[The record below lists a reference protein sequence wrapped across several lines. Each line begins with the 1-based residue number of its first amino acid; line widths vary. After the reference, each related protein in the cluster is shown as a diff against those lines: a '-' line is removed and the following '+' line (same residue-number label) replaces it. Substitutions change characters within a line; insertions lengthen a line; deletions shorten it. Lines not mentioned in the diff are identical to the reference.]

1 LDFKEDYLFAAIFE
15 STSPSTVSHCIFHI
29 FSLNR
34 LQVEDVTYPDT
45 TDVTPMITTCIEYD
59 PKVHRAM
66 QHVFG
71 KKLLAANIDQAT
83 TWSGRLNMDAI
94 TLEGDLCGRKGALTG
109 GYVDTNKS
117 RVLSHNQMTEA
128 DETLK
133 TLQVEYNDMKRKAT
147 GVDQQISALMGEIQ
161 RLEAKQANLDHLTQR
176 TEDEIASLQSRV
188 DGKKKQMEQIETEII
203 PPMETEIKSLSS
215 QVERLTEEMGTEL
228 SANLT
233 EEERKMLS
241 ELKASEGELDE
252 NIETQSQTLEEVSVE
267 RQRLQSLL
275 NDNLRKRKAEL
286 EQENA
291 GQAASRRKSRGDTES
306 TAAAQERRKADLEQ
320 RQRELDEATM
330 AANEMEAKL
339 EEERKIVETLRAELI
354 AAKNNLEKKRVEDD
368 EINRNLAAAQE
379 ESERLLNKRSMC
391 ISRRELYMRKIQ
403 ELGSLPPTSE
413 LQQFS
418 SSSISALMRKLE
430 EVNKKLKKYS
440 HVNKKAYDQFVNFSE
455 QREGLIKRKAEL
467 DSGASKVKELIE
479 SLDRKKD
486 EAINRTFRGVSAH
499 FKDVFKELCPNG
511 AGELIMRTALDEEDD
526 ESDDNEAE
534 DSGEESGDDDDD
546 SDATDDEKGASGK
559 KKSKQKKGKKSKQG
573 GTNRNDPKVCL
584 YRGIGVKVR
593 FAQEEQNYLM
603 SQLSGGQKALVA
615 LALIFAIQRCD
626 PAPFYLFDELDQAL
640 DSTHRAAVASLIQ
653 RQANSDDNPTQ
664 FICST
669 FRPELV
675 SVANRCYGISHQ
687 NKVSN
692 IHYLS
697 KKDALHFIANLMSEE
712 EAVGDVTSVSPS
724 RASRG
729 RKRKTVEAASD
740 EEGEG
745 FLVGKENGT
754 ENDAKASVED
764 AVLAS

>member
-1 LDFKEDYLFAAIFE
+1 
-15 STSPSTVSHCIFHI
+15 
-29 FSLNR
+29 
-34 LQVEDVTYPDT
+34 
-45 TDVTPMITTCIEYD
+45 MITTCIEYD

-83 TWSGRLNMDAI
+83 AWSGRLNMDAI

-109 GYVDTNKS
+109 GYVDANKS
-117 RVLSHNQMTEA
+117 RVRSHNQMTEA
-128 DETLK
+128 DESLK
-133 TLQVEYNDMKRKAT
+133 KLQVEYNDMKRKAT
-147 GVDQQISALMGEIQ
+147 GIDQQISALMGEIQ
-161 RLEAKQANLDHLTQR
+161 RLEAKQANLDHQTQR

-188 DGKKKQMEQIETEII
+188 DGKKKQMEQIESEII

-233 EEERKMLS
+233 EEERTMLS
-241 ELKASEGELDE
+241 ELKASVGELDA

-291 GQAASRRKSRGDTES
+291 GQAASRRKSRGDAES
-306 TAAAQERRKADLEQ
+306 TAAAQEKRKADLEQ

-330 AANEMEAKL
+330 AANEMETKL
-339 EEERKIVETLRAELI
+339 EEERKTVETLRAELI
-354 AAKNNLEKKRVEDD
+354 DAKNKLEKKRAEDD

-467 DSGASKVKELIE
+467 DNGASKVKELIE

-511 AGELIMRTALDEEDD
+511 AGELIMRTALDEENEESDAEEGEGSDD
-526 ESDDNEAE
+526 ES
-534 DSGEESGDDDDD
+534 DDDD
-546 SDATDDEKGASGK
+546 SDATDDEEEASGK
-559 KKSKQKKGKKSKQG
+559 KKKSKKKKGKKTKQSG
-573 GTNRNDPKVCL
+573 AKRNDPKVSL

-692 IHYLS
+692 IHHLS

-712 EAVGDVTSVSPS
+712 EAVGDVTSVAPS
-724 RASRG
+724 RASRS
-729 RKRKTVEAASD
+729 RKRKTIEAASED
-740 EEGEG
+740 EGEG
-745 FLVGKENGT
+745 STAGKENGT
-754 ENDAKASVED
+754 ENDAEASVED
-764 AVLAS
+764 AVMAS